1 MTNGT
6 LVEEIIGEIDERR
19 FCPRI
24 INTVL
29 KGTFDWRTL
38 ALTSSVSFLL
48 LLILIFILVTCG
60 CWSELHHKKVKNVNL
75 AARRKIDLLVSNN
88 WDQLLEKAK
97 RVLDCRLADGKEL
110 KQFSNIVLLTGRF
123 DFSSETEETEK
134 ILFTAVNN
142 LVKDL
147 PERDS

>member
-1 MTNGT
+1 MLSSGFFP
-6 LVEEIIGEIDERR
+6 V
-19 FCPRI
+19 I
-24 INTVL
+24 INVIL
-29 KGTFDWRTL
+29 IGTFDWRTL

-75 AARRKIDLLVSNN
+75 AARRKIDLLVKNN

-97 RVLDCRLADGKEL
+97 RVLDCRMADGKEL
-110 KQFSNIVLLTGRF
+110 EQFSNIVLLTGRF
-123 DFSSETEETEK
+123 DFSSETEEAEK
-134 ILFTAVNN
+134 SLFNAANN
-142 LVKDL
+142 IVKDL

>member
-75 AARRKIDLLVSNN
+75 AARRKIDLLVKNN

-110 KQFSNIVLLTGRF
+110 EQFSNIVFLTGRF
-123 DFSSETEETEK
+123 DFSKKTEEAEE
-134 ILFTAVNN
+134 ILFHAVNKI
-142 LVKDL
+142 VKQL
-147 PERDS
+147 PRTDS

>member
-1 MTNGT
+1 M
-6 LVEEIIGEIDERR
+6 
-19 FCPRI
+19 I
-24 INTVL
+24 INVIL
-29 KGTFDWRTL
+29 IGTFDWRTL

-75 AARRKIDLLVSNN
+75 AARRKIDLLVKNN

-110 KQFSNIVLLTGRF
+110 EQFSNIVLLTGRF
-123 DFSSETEETEK
+123 DFSSETEEAEE
-134 ILFTAVNN
+134 ILFNAVNDI
-142 LVKDL
+142 VKQL
-147 PERDS
+147 PGKDS

>member
-1 MTNGT
+1 MTNST

-110 KQFSNIVLLTGRF
+110 EQFSNIVLLTGRF
-123 DFSSETEETEK
+123 DFSKKTEEAEE
-134 ILFTAVNN
+134 ILFNEVNKI
-142 LVKDL
+142 VKQL
-147 PERDS
+147 PRTDS

>member
-1 MTNGT
+1 M
-6 LVEEIIGEIDERR
+6 
-19 FCPRI
+19 
-24 INTVL
+24 
-29 KGTFDWRTL
+29 
-38 ALTSSVSFLL
+38 ASSISFLL
-48 LLILIFILVTCG
+48 LLILILILVTHG

-110 KQFSNIVLLTGRF
+110 EQFSNIVLLTGRF
-123 DFSSETEETEK
+123 DFSSETEEAEE

-142 LVKDL
+142 IVKDL

>member
-75 AARRKIDLLVSNN
+75 AARRKIDLLVKNN

-97 RVLDCRLADGKEL
+97 RVLDCRLADGMHIIFTHTLE
-110 KQFSNIVLLTGRF
+110 QFKL
-123 DFSSETEETEK
+123 SS
-134 ILFTAVNN
+134 F
-142 LVKDL
+142 
-147 PERDS
+147 

>member
-1 MTNGT
+1 M
-6 LVEEIIGEIDERR
+6 
-19 FCPRI
+19 I
-24 INTVL
+24 INFI
-29 KGTFDWRTL
+29 GTFDWRTL

-110 KQFSNIVLLTGRF
+110 EQFSNIVLLTGRF
-123 DFSSETEETEK
+123 DFSSETEEAEE
-134 ILFTAVNN
+134 ILFDAVNN
-142 LVKDL
+142 IVKDL

>member
-48 LLILIFILVTCG
+48 LLILIFILVSCG

-75 AARRKIDLLVSNN
+75 AARRKIDLLVKNN

-97 RVLDCRLADGKEL
+97 RVLDCRMADGKEL
-110 KQFSNIVLLTGRF
+110 EQFSNIVLLTGRF
-123 DFSSETEETEK
+123 DFSCETEEAEK
-134 ILFTAVNN
+134 ILFNAVNN
-142 LVKDL
+142 IVKQL
-147 PERDS
+147 PRTDS

>member
-1 MTNGT
+1 MLSSGFFP
-6 LVEEIIGEIDERR
+6 V
-19 FCPRI
+19 I
-24 INTVL
+24 INVIL
-29 KGTFDWRTL
+29 IGTFDWRTL

-75 AARRKIDLLVSNN
+75 AARRKIDLLVKNN

-110 KQFSNIVLLTGRF
+110 EQFSNIVLLTGSF
-123 DFSSETEETEK
+123 DFSKKTEEAEK
-134 ILFTAVNN
+134 ILFNTVNKI
-142 LVKDL
+142 VKQL
-147 PERDS
+147 PRTGS

>member
-1 MTNGT
+1 MLSSGFFP
-6 LVEEIIGEIDERR
+6 V
-19 FCPRI
+19 I
-24 INTVL
+24 INVIL
-29 KGTFDWRTL
+29 IGTFDWRTL

-97 RVLDCRLADGKEL
+97 QVLDCRLADGMLRIKPKHEL
-110 KQFSNIVLLTGRF
+110 SIPQKRLRKLRKFFSTK
-123 DFSSETEETEK
+123 STKS
-134 ILFTAVNN
+134 
-142 LVKDL
+142 
-147 PERDS
+147 

>member
-1 MTNGT
+1 M
-6 LVEEIIGEIDERR
+6 IDLILE
-19 FCPRI
+19 
-24 INTVL
+24 
-29 KGTFDWRTL
+29 GTFDWRTL

-75 AARRKIDLLVSNN
+75 AARRKIDLLVKNN

-110 KQFSNIVLLTGRF
+110 EQFSNIVLLTGRF
-123 DFSSETEETEK
+123 DFSRETEEAEK
-134 ILFTAVNN
+134 SLFNAVTDI
-142 LVKDL
+142 VKQL